1 MVLIKIG
8 FEGTMEEMQ
17 RRLKEAA
24 VEGNVIALLKLL
36 EEDKLALDGC
46 APDCF
51 AETPL
56 HISAMLGHLEF
67 TRKILCRKP
76 EFAKELDFL
85 GSSPLHLAT
94 ANGHLE
100 VVRALL
106 SVNPDMCFAQNRDG
120 RNPLHIAVIKGRV
133 DVLKELVQNKPE
145 AVLHRTARGETV
157 LHLCVKHFQLEA
169 LKLLVETIKDYGFIN
184 SKDEDGST
192 VLHLAVAD
200 KETEIISFLTMKT
213 EIEVNAI
220 NASGF
225 TALDIALAQG
235 RRNWKD
241 VDVQDSLHQV
251 GASSAK
257 DLSSTMHRLDAV
269 GAMNLRSEDHFTSS
283 QSRLKRKHRRR
294 QSYGLGEKRNALMI
308 VASLIATMAFQAGIN
323 PPGGLWQQDLQG
335 ANEHEA
341 GRSIMADKFPAAYNK
356 FVLHNSI
363 AFLASLSVILLL
375 ISGLPFRWRF
385 SMWILTA
392 IMWVAITEST
402 FTYLISIYCLSS
414 LHQRRTY
421 IVTVVVLSVV
431 MLGLL
436 SVLLVGHSV
445 RLIPKIV
452 KFGRRLMAP
461 RDRRILFE

>member
-1 MVLIKIG
+1 
-8 FEGTMEEMQ
+8 
-17 RRLKEAA
+17 
-24 VEGNVIALLKLL
+24 
-36 EEDKLALDGC
+36 
-46 APDCF
+46 
-51 AETPL
+51 
-56 HISAMLGHLEF
+56 
-67 TRKILCRKP
+67 
-76 EFAKELDFL
+76 
-85 GSSPLHLAT
+85 
-94 ANGHLE
+94 
-100 VVRALL
+100 
-106 SVNPDMCFAQNRDG
+106 
-120 RNPLHIAVIKGRV
+120 
-133 DVLKELVQNKPE
+133 
-145 AVLHRTARGETV
+145 
-157 LHLCVKHFQLEA
+157 
-169 LKLLVETIKDYGFIN
+169 
-184 SKDEDGST
+184 
-192 VLHLAVAD
+192 
-200 KETEIISFLTMKT
+200 MKT

-257 DLSSTMHRLDAV
+257 DLSSTVHRLEAV
-269 GAMNLRSEDHFTSS
+269 GAMNLRSEDHFRSL
-283 QSRLKRKHRRR
+283 QSRLKRKYQRRE
-294 QSYGLGEKRNALMI
+294 SYGLGEKRNALMI
-308 VASLIATMAFQAGIN
+308 VASLNATMAFQAGIS
-323 PPGGLWQQDLQG
+323 PPGGLWQEDSQG
-335 ANEHEA
+335 ATSNEHEA

-356 FVLHNSI
+356 FVMHNSI

-431 MLGLL
+431 MFGLL

-445 RLIPKIV
+445 RLIPKIF
-452 KFGRRLMAP
+452 KLGRRLMAP

>member
-1 MVLIKIG
+1 
-8 FEGTMEEMQ
+8 
-17 RRLKEAA
+17 
-24 VEGNVIALLKLL
+24 
-36 EEDKLALDGC
+36 
-46 APDCF
+46 
-51 AETPL
+51 
-56 HISAMLGHLEF
+56 
-67 TRKILCRKP
+67 
-76 EFAKELDFL
+76 
-85 GSSPLHLAT
+85 
-94 ANGHLE
+94 
-100 VVRALL
+100 
-106 SVNPDMCFAQNRDG
+106 
-120 RNPLHIAVIKGRV
+120 
-133 DVLKELVQNKPE
+133 
-145 AVLHRTARGETV
+145 
-157 LHLCVKHFQLEA
+157 
-169 LKLLVETIKDYGFIN
+169 
-184 SKDEDGST
+184 
-192 VLHLAVAD
+192 
-200 KETEIISFLTMKT
+200 MKT

-225 TALDIALAQG
+225 TVLDIALAQG

-257 DLSSTMHRLDAV
+257 DLSSTMHRLEAV
-269 GAMNLRSEDHFTSS
+269 GAVNLRSEDHFTSL
-283 QSRLKRKHRRR
+283 QSRLKRKYQRR

-308 VASLIATMAFQAGIN
+308 VASLIATMAFQAGIS
-323 PPGGLWQQDLQG
+323 PPGGLWQEDSQG
-335 ANEHEA
+335 ATSNEHHEA
-341 GRSIMADKFPAAYNK
+341 GRSIMADKLPAAYNK
-356 FVLHNSI
+356 FVMHNSI

-445 RLIPKIV
+445 RLIAKIV
-452 KFGRRLMAP
+452 KLGRRLMAP
-461 RDRRILFE
+461 RDRRIFFE

>member
-8 FEGTMEEMQ
+8 LEGTMEEMQ

-36 EEDKLALDGC
+36 EEDKLVLDGC
-46 APDCF
+46 ATDCF
-51 AETPL
+51 TETPL

-200 KETEIISFLTMKT
+200 KE
-213 EIEVNAI
+213 IE
-220 NASGF
+220 
-225 TALDIALAQG
+225 G

-257 DLSSTMHRLDAV
+257 DLSSTMHRLEAV
-269 GAMNLRSEDHFTSS
+269 GAVNLRSEDHFTSL
-283 QSRLKRKHRRR
+283 QSRLKRKYQRR

-308 VASLIATMAFQAGIN
+308 VASLIATMAFQAGIS
-323 PPGGLWQQDLQG
+323 PPGGLWQEDSQG
-335 ANEHEA
+335 ATSNEHHEA
-341 GRSIMADKFPAAYNK
+341 GRSIMADKLPAAYNK
-356 FVLHNSI
+356 FVMHNSI

-445 RLIPKIV
+445 RLIAKIV
-452 KFGRRLMAP
+452 KLGRRLMAP